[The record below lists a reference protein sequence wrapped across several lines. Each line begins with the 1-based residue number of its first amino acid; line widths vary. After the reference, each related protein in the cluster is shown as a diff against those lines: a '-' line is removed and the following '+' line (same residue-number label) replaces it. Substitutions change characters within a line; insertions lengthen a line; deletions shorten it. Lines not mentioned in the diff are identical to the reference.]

1 MKSFYPNF
9 FLRRAISE
17 FGVDNRTTQAIQ
29 AIYDAGEAGLIE
41 EAHADK
47 AIRALFWQ
55 QQEADEAARNREREY
70 EPEDEDY

>member
-1 MKSFYPNF
+1 MKSFFPNY

-17 FGVDNRTTQAIQ
+17 FGVHNTTTKAIQ
-29 AIYDAGEAGLIE
+29 AIYDAGQAGLIE
-41 EAHADK
+41 EVHADK

-55 QQEADEAARNREREY
+55 QWDADEAARNREQEY